1 MADSR
6 VALRYVK
13 SLLDLAV
20 EQKALDAVHDDM
32 LLFSVACGNKGF
44 VEMLRSPV
52 IRHED
57 KRLILRKIFAAKV
70 HPTTLAIFEIITRKN
85 REPLLPE
92 IASNFHKAYNEHKG
106 IGSAKVTSPVAL
118 DDKLRDQIRKIASGL
133 TGTKE
138 IELTESVDASLLGG
152 FVLNVGDRQ
161 FDSSLKSRLKSLK
174 RKFTENPYHKVL

>member
-1 MADSR
+1 MAESR

-20 EQKALDAVHDDM
+20 EQKALEAVHDDM
-32 LLFSVACGNKGF
+32 LLFTSACRNKSF
-44 VEMLRSPV
+44 SDMLRSPV

-57 KRLILRKIFAAKV
+57 KRAILRKIFAKKV

-92 IASNFHKAYNEHKG
+92 IASNFHRAYNEHRG
-106 IGSAKVTSPVAL
+106 VGSARVTTPVAL

-138 IELTESVDASLLGG
+138 IELTEGVDPSLLGG
-152 FVLNVGDRQ
+152 FILNVGDRQ

-174 RKFTENPYHKVL
+174 RKFTENPYHKEF